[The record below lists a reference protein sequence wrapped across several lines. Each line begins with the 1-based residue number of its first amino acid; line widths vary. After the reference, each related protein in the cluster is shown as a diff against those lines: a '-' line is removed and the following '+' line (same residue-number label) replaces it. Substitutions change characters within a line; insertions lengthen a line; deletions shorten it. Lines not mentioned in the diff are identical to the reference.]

1 MGCSCSLPGWFARG
15 EAPPLNGWVVCSA
28 FLRMRLRVS
37 FNKRNDARTEL
48 TTAQR
53 GSLALWGRNH
63 AMQSMT
69 HPAGWDLWL
78 ISTGL
83 TT

>member
-1 MGCSCSLPGWFARG
+1 MGVLLFVFGWFARG

-53 GSLALWGRNH
+53 GSLALWGRNY
-63 AMQSMT
+63 AT
-69 HPAGWDLWL
+69 
-78 ISTGL
+78 
-83 TT
+83 